1 VSGEGRRCVKK
12 GLLIWVGSWN
22 KESKLVDRYKKFFWD
37 SSPNVCQER
46 RGKNVGYC
54 ATVFFMKSPK

>member
-37 SSPNVCQER
+37 S
-46 RGKNVGYC
+46 KKKKY
-54 ATVFFMKSPK
+54 KSPKDNFLRID